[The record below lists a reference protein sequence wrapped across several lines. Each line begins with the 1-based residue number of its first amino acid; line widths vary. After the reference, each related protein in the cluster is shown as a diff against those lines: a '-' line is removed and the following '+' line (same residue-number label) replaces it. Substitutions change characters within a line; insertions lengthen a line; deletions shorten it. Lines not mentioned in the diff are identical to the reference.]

1 MEVLENRLRNR
12 GTESEESILIRLATA
27 SEELQYGVT
36 EGNFDAVI
44 VNNDIETAV
53 ADVIQHLK
61 KSYPSFDFD
70 IETSV
75 SHWQDKLFVLLKTS
89 AINLE
94 SVSVD

>member
-1 MEVLENRLRNR
+1 VKSSKLPCKYVFIAPPSMEVLENRLRNR

-53 ADVIQHLK
+53 AEIIKHLRS
-61 KSYPSFDFD
+61 SYPTFDFD
-70 IETSV
+70 TETNV
-75 SHWQDKLFVLLKTS
+75 S
-89 AINLE
+89 N
-94 SVSVD
+94 